1 MPDYDNDMRG
11 VLFKNDRKEK
21 ATHPDYKGQC
31 EIGGVEFWLS
41 AWIKEGKKGKFM
53 SLSIQAK
60 DDKPTRKQIPKD
72 KDKDLR
78 DVPF

>member
-1 MPDYDNDMRG
+1 MSEYDNDMRG

-21 ATHPDYKGQC
+21 DTHPDYKGQC

-60 DDKPTRKQIPKD
+60 DDKPVKKAIPKAG
-72 KDKDLR
+72 R
-78 DVPF
+78 DDRDSVPF